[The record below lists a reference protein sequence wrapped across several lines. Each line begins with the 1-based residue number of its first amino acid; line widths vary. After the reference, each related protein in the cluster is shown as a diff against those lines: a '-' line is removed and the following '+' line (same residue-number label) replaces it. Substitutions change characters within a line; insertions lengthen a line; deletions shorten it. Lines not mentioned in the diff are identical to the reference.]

1 MMRFS
6 CLLAAFVGA
15 MLAAGCNSSTASS
28 GPPAAITKVS
38 GDDQSGIV
46 STALSQPFVI
56 KVADTAGVGVPNV
69 AVVWTLTLGSG
80 TLTVAK
86 AKTDVNGKAEAS
98 LTLGAGAG
106 TRLAT
111 VVVSA
116 ITKGTNSATFDA
128 IAAAPATRDDW
139 ITYGHDGH
147 RTSASQA
154 SLKSPLTTAW
164 RFAPP
169 SPVTNPYTVVF
180 DALAAADGVYL
191 QWGSTG
197 TFFGFGTGTNVD
209 RISPAG
215 ARVWSNTAWGADYN
229 IGHWGSIYGNKF
241 VFMDD
246 GLGYLNLSNGTRA
259 FNTSVDW
266 WGETLPDATGL
277 YLSQNWHV
285 DGPQTFVGS
294 LSATGTSRWK
304 TNLYGAT
311 KADIGVWDPSGGLAL
326 NNGVLFF
333 DPVYQGSITVPN
345 PKGVFAFTASSGALV
360 KFVATTPNSHISADS
375 AKVYLVETGGT
386 ILVARAQNDLHV
398 VWSVTIP
405 YAGPQAPL
413 LANGLVIIGTYSDVE
428 AFSAATGVRVWK
440 TTVAGLTTY
449 SQGSTTTY
457 LAAALGSGTLIA
469 TASNGIHV
477 LSLLT
482 GADLWH
488 GTATGAS
495 GTPHDPV
502 IVNDPVNGPVLY
514 VVDNAGV
521 IALKG
526 SP

>member
-6 CLLAAFVGA
+6 RAFAAFAGA
-15 MLAAGCNSSTASS
+15 VLAAGCNSSTASS

-46 STALSQPFVI
+46 STALTQPFVI

-86 AKTDVNGKAEAS
+86 AKTDVNGQAEAS

-215 ARVWSNTAWGADYN
+215 ARVWSNTSWGADYN

-277 YLSQNWHV
+277 YVSQNWHV
-285 DGPQTFVGS
+285 DGPQAFVGS

-304 TNLYGAT
+304 TNL
-311 KADIGVWDPSGGLAL
+311 VWRDEGGRRR
-326 NNGVLFF
+326 V
-333 DPVYQGSITVPN
+333 GSV
-345 PKGVFAFTASSGALV
+345 GR
-360 KFVATTPNSHISADS
+360 
-375 AKVYLVETGGT
+375 
-386 ILVARAQNDLHV
+386 ARAEQRRALLRSRLPGLDH
-398 VWSVTIP
+398 
-405 YAGPQAPL
+405 AAEPQ
-413 LANGLVIIGTYSDVE
+413 GR
-428 AFSAATGVRVWK
+428 VRVHREQRR
-440 TTVAGLTTY
+440 AGEIRRDHAELAHQRRLG
-449 SQGSTTTY
+449 QG
-457 LAAALGSGTLIA
+457 LPRGDRAARSSSRARRTICTSYGR
-469 TASNGIHV
+469 
-477 LSLLT
+477 
-482 GADLWH
+482 
-488 GTATGAS
+488 
-495 GTPHDPV
+495 
-502 IVNDPVNGPVLY
+502 
-514 VVDNAGV
+514 
-521 IALKG
+521 
-526 SP
+526 